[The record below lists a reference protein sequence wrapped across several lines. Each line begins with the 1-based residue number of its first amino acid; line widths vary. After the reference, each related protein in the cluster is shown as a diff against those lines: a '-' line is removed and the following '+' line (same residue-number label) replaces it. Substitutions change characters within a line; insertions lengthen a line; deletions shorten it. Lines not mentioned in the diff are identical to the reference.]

1 MFYKQ
6 FSKISNSLN
15 NDFIKKFDFWLATLP
30 RHRQKNITIS
40 LVSGKFGVS
49 YSEAEFILNFCEKE
63 KILESYYLITCPND
77 ECNAIV
83 RSDVS
88 LKERTNII
96 GKTEYCH
103 VCDKENIILPE
114 NITIAYKRIKKPD
127 VSDKEMENKIL
138 EKMTLNDE
146 SIN

>member
-1 MFYKQ
+1 M
-6 FSKISNSLN
+6 
-15 NDFIKKFDFWLATLP
+15 
-30 RHRQKNITIS
+30 
-40 LVSGKFGVS
+40 VSGKFDVS

-63 KILESYYLITCPND
+63 KILESYYLIICPND

-88 LKERTNII
+88 LKEKPNVI

-114 NITIAYKRIKKPD
+114 NIFIAYKRIKNPG
-127 VSDKEMENKIL
+127 VSDKEIEDKIL
-138 EKMTLNDE
+138 EKNG
-146 SIN
+146 IK